1 MHVGMRVR
9 CACTCMHA
17 QLAAGAGDQ
26 SIASLRPPFP
36 GRAQSITSTST
47 WLYISQINKIYYN
60 RLLALGSYS
69 LGLSM
74 ETRTRARQQASVS
87 LYALFETWRA
97 EIREARSSGQPVC
110 SQQGLRENLR
120 QEFAV
125 CAGARRTSGIVTG
138 EYSCIPLVQKMLY
151 SN

>member
-1 MHVGMRVR
+1 
-9 CACTCMHA
+9 
-17 QLAAGAGDQ
+17 
-26 SIASLRPPFP
+26 
-36 GRAQSITSTST
+36 
-47 WLYISQINKIYYN
+47 
-60 RLLALGSYS
+60 
-69 LGLSM
+69 M

-110 SQQGLRENLR
+110 RQQGLRENLR

-125 CAGARRTSGIVTG
+125 CAGPGARRTSGIVTG